1 MRPFRFA
8 IFVDAPR
15 VPESTPQCARECI
28 EHAWRKI
35 RHALDVAINVEER
48 APERFAIDVNADD
61 LDPAVLTRAAIL
73 ERYGF
78 APGYEHDAGVDQL
91 AALVDAAP
99 EGSLWCVVM
108 GDARP
113 MVVPVKVIERRTV
126 ERWEVADMR
135 GTWALTAERE
145 RREARLRAHE
155 IFNDRAPVAKPPRRR
170 KRGGRGRRHRNGGRH
185 A

>member
-1 MRPFRFA
+1 MRRFRFA
-8 IFVDAPR
+8 LFVDAPG
-15 VPESTPQCARECI
+15 VPESTPRAARRAI
-28 EHAWRKI
+28 VRAWRQI
-35 RHALDVAINVEER
+35 RHALDVAINAEEC
-48 APERFAIDVNADD
+48 APERFAID
-61 LDPAVLTRAAIL
+61 LDALSEPGVLTRDAIL

-78 APGYEHDAGVDQL
+78 APGHEHSAGVDQL
-91 AALVDAAP
+91 AALVDPAP

-145 RREARLRAHE
+145 AREASVRMHERFNRATPE
-155 IFNDRAPVAKPPRRR
+155 VPARRR
-170 KRGGRGRRHRNGGRH
+170 KRGGRRHRSGAR